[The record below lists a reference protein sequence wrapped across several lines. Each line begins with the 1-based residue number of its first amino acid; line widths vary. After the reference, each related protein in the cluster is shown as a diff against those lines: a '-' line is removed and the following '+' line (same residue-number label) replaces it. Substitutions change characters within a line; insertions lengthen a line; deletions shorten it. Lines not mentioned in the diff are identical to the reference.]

1 MKKNSDGIVIG
12 LAIFAMF
19 FGAGSLIFPPYLGMT
34 SGSQWFKGF
43 MCFYLMDIGLAF
55 VTIVAMVNG
64 TGKISGI
71 TGVLGKIPSN
81 ILNSAVLICIGPLLV
96 VPRSSATTYEM
107 TITPIIPG
115 FNSILFSIIFFGVVW
130 ALAIKKSKIIDIV
143 GKILTPAMVIALVVL
158 IGAGVLAPLGPISE
172 PTSETVIKDGIIAGY
187 QAMDVLGALT
197 VAIIVIATVS
207 QRGYDEGTERVKI
220 TTKACIVAGVML
232 FLVYGGLTFLGASV
246 SKVFDI
252 ATVNQA
258 SLIVAITEG
267 LLGYFGVVIL
277 GIIVGLACLTTS
289 IGVSSAVAQYF
300 ESISN
305 GKITY
310 KKAISAVVV
319 FSTII
324 SNFGL
329 STIISFA
336 VPVLSIVYPTII
348 TLIILSFF
356 KNRIGNINLYRG
368 AAIVAI
374 TISVLGIISSYGVEI
389 ILISKLPLSHFGF
402 EWILPTII
410 GGLIGNLIKPKASIG
425 LGDIENIG

>member
-1 MKKNSDGIVIG
+1 
-12 LAIFAMF
+12 
-19 FGAGSLIFPPYLGMT
+19 
-34 SGSQWFKGF
+34 
-43 MCFYLMDIGLAF
+43 
-55 VTIVAMVNG
+55 MVNG

-71 TGVLGKIPSN
+71 TGVIGKIPST
-81 ILNSAVLICIGPLLV
+81 ILNTAVLICIGPLLV

-107 TITPIIPG
+107 TIIPILPN
-115 FNSILFSIIFFGVVW
+115 FSPILFSIIFFGIVW
-130 ALAIKKSKIIDIV
+130 ALAIKKSKIVDIV
-143 GKILTPAMVIALVVL
+143 GKFLTPAMVIALVVL
-158 IGAGVLAPLGPISE
+158 IGAGIMAPLGPISE
-172 PTSETVIKDGIIAGY
+172 PTSTTVIKDGIIAGY

-197 VAIIVIATVS
+197 VAIVVISTLS
-207 QRGYDEGTERVKI
+207 QRGYAKGPERVKI
-220 TTKACIVAGVML
+220 ATKACIVAGVML

-305 GKITY
+305 GKIEY
-310 KKAISAVVV
+310 KKALAVIVI
-319 FSTII
+319 FSTIV

-336 VPVLSIVYPTII
+336 APVLSVVYPTII
-348 TLIILSFF
+348 TLILLSFF
-356 KNRIGNINLYRG
+356 KNKIKNINLYRG
-368 AAIVAI
+368 AALFAI
-374 TISVLGIISSYGVEI
+374 TISVLSVISSYGVNI
-389 ILISKLPLSHFGF
+389 KLISMLPLSEFGF

-410 GGLIGNLIKPKASIG
+410 GGVIGNFIKTGVSNNSI
-425 LGDIENIG
+425 DSKDVA